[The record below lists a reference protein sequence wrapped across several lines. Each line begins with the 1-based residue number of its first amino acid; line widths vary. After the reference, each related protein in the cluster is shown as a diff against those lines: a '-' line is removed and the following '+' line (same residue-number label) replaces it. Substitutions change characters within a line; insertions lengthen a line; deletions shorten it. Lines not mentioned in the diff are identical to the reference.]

1 MLNYYYKDQVQF
13 FINSSV
19 EEIIGKITLNNQFD
33 TLITQNK
40 SWKSQIILLQNVL
53 KFQNG
58 TIFFE
63 FSIPRM
69 GRRVDC
75 ILILKNVVFVIEF
88 KVGEK
93 EFLSQN
99 IEQIWDYALDLKNF
113 HKPSHNLNIV
123 PILIATESLNS
134 FIEISFSSHN
144 DNLVNPIKTN
154 ARDLKKAL
162 DTVLEYFNE
171 DTKIDD
177 IEFATGSYSPTP
189 TIIEAAISL
198 FNNHSVEN
206 ITRSDSG
213 ATNLRVTTKYVST
226 LIEYAK

>member
-1 MLNYYYKDQVQF
+1 
-13 FINSSV
+13 V

-171 DTKIDD
+171 DTKIND

>member
-1 MLNYYYKDQVQF
+1 MLKNIFTKIENKIFNFSQDEKNIIEDYIKDEIIVKNGEDF
-13 FINSSV
+13 EINSKYK
-19 EEIIGKITLNNQFD
+19 IG
-33 TLITQNK
+33 
-40 SWKSQIILLQNVL
+40 VL
-53 KFQNG
+53 K
-58 TIFFE
+58 
-63 FSIPRM
+63 
-69 GRRVDC
+69 
-75 ILILKNVVFVIEF
+75 IE
-88 KVGEK
+88 
-93 EFLSQN
+93 
-99 IEQIWDYALDLKNF
+99 KNF
-113 HKPSHNLNIV
+113 
-123 PILIATESLNS
+123 ATLE
-134 FIEISFSSHN
+134 
-144 DNLVNPIKTN
+144 DLVNPIKTN

-226 LIEYAK
+226 LIEYAKQNNKKLICFVTGVPGAGKTLVGLNVAIDHLDKENGDSSVFLSGNAPLVAVLQEALTRDKVLQEKLKGFKLTK